1 MKENNEN
8 VLLFSRED
16 LELETPVGN
25 MTSVIIHQ
33 VNKELHSYKIK
44 KRHMSNEKRELSSSQ
59 NYKFLIN

>member
-1 MKENNEN
+1 MKENNKN
-8 VLLFSRED
+8 ALLFSRED

-33 VNKELHSYKIK
+33 VNKKLHSYKIN

>member
-33 VNKELHSYKIK
+33 VNKKLH
-44 KRHMSNEKRELSSSQ
+44 
-59 NYKFLIN
+59 